1 MDPIAAASVSQ
12 SIQAVNNVLK
22 TATQETTEAATK
34 MVKAAVEIKVGDPTS
49 QGGTPTVDGYI

>member
-34 MVKAAVEIKVGDPTS
+34 MVKAAVEIKVGDPTA
-49 QGGTPTVDGYI
+49 QGGTPSVDGYI